1 MAQALLQLAV
11 PQHRPLFSQG
21 RCGSGSTEDAQML
34 HFSSDHAAAAPGPHA
49 GTELIRAEWNN
60 AAWGNLQANIEFLS
74 RARLAPPATILEI
87 GCGKGAMLNFL
98 SNQGYDVRGIDID
111 VEALDFCRREHPQLR
126 VTRASGDAI
135 PCKDATFEVVL
146 SFDLFEHIKDTD
158 RHLAEVRRVL
168 KPGGRYLLQT
178 PNKWTNIPFEML
190 RQWKKFHTGPLTSY
204 RELLQDHCSL
214 HNYWQLRRRLAD
226 NGFDASI
233 VDVPVVNEFFTTKV
247 RNYMGAAG
255 SLLMKIINP
264 DRLPRPLRTN
274 FYVIASLT

>member
-1 MAQALLQLAV
+1 MVHV
-11 PQHRPLFSQG
+11 PTDDRNTP
-21 RCGSGSTEDAQML
+21 RGS
-34 HFSSDHAAAAPGPHA
+34 PA
-49 GTELIRAEWNN
+49 GMELIKAEWDN
-60 AAWGNLQANIEFLS
+60 AAWGNLQANIDFLG
-74 RARLAPPATILEI
+74 RAQLVAPATILEI

-98 SNQGYDVRGIDID
+98 SRQGHDVRGIDID
-111 VEALDFCRREHPQLR
+111 SEALDFCRGEHPELR

-135 PCKDATFEVVL
+135 PFEDAAFDVVV

-190 RQWKKFHTGPLTSY
+190 RQWKKFHTGPVTSY
-204 RELLQDHCSL
+204 RELIQDHCSL
-214 HNYWQLRRRLAD
+214 HNYWQLRRRLAR
-226 NGFDASI
+226 NGFDARI
-233 VDVPVVNEFFTTKV
+233 IDVPVVNEFFTTKV

-255 SLLMKIINP
+255 AILMKIIDP

-274 FYVIASLT
+274 FYVIAALRR